1 MTIRALMTFLFA
13 SFVLAIFIVLGF
25 HIQQTGSATF
35 FSSYLTG
42 LSNWWDKMSQVQ
54 EVSSPVTSTS
64 AVTLPTSSVTAL
76 NVAPANKQNSSILNN
91 KTLATS
97 IPDTHLN
104 ASNNLTS
111 TLSDKT
117 ITLPANDSNNSNR
130 NMSMNSDNVSKVAS
144 DSTGN
149 RSNTAPVCM
158 TYGPLNLEQKALFD
172 VILKKSNLDNLPAV
186 SQRPVYQIYW
196 DLGKDKVQ
204 AITLFE
210 KQKNGGALQDERF
223 KLSQQDNGEWIV
235 PIATISGNE
244 QMAQTISSQLDAKA
258 HAGGKWTSQPMGDGY
273 FYRFKDLNLLPAD
286 SLNLMDKA
294 VNVTKSPC

>member
-76 NVAPANKQNSSILNN
+76 NIAPANKQNSSIVNN

>member
-76 NVAPANKQNSSILNN
+76 NVAPANKQNSSIVNN